1 MYFSLPDEF
10 LYPVVKKDDLDIEED
25 LVRGT
30 DIEPISEEAEEVK
43 EVKEVKE
50 IEEREDNSSSESFE
64 DIDEEY
70 ASSEEGSTRGEDIVE
85 DIVEEVGRT
94 EVPEEQEVVEVVG
107 EVQQASIEENI
118 DEEE

>member
-43 EVKEVKE
+43 E

-85 DIVEEVGRT
+85 EVDRT
-94 EVPEEQEVVEVVG
+94 EVLEEQEVVEVVEVVG